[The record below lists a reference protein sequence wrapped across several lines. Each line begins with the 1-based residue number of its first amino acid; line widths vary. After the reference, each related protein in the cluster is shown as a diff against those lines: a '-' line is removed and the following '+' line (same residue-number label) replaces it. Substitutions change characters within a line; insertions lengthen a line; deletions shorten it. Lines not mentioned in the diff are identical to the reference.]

1 MNGYTSGPNQTQGS
15 QTVKPDRTRREGGP
29 PTRRSLS
36 LLIPA
41 FNEAERISGTLK
53 RTAAFLRKEN
63 YDWEII
69 VIDDGSSDDTSA
81 IVKTIAKSEGLTGHL
96 KVVRLPQ
103 NQGKGAAVK
112 AGILVSKH
120 QFCLICDADLAV
132 PIEDIQR
139 LWPSVDLDATAIVI
153 GSRKLLGEETVIKSR
168 WYRKILGRVFNAL
181 IARLAP
187 DIYDTQCGFKLI
199 PSDRAK
205 GLARRQVELGFAFDV
220 EYLHLALRSGWP
232 VHEVGVNWR
241 HIDGSKVRIVR
252 DSIRMFRSIIRIWFR
267 SKIGAYGAFPI
278 NTAFHPEA

>member
-1 MNGYTSGPNQTQGS
+1 MNGDTSGMNPQQGLQIVNS
-15 QTVKPDRTRREGGP
+15 DSTTHQSGSWI
-29 PTRRSLS
+29 RRSLS
-36 LLIPA
+36 VLIPA

-53 RTAAFLRKEN
+53 RTAAFLQKEK

-69 VIDDGSSDDTSA
+69 VIDDGSRDNTSDIVEA
-81 IVKTIAKSEGLTGHL
+81 IANSEALRARL
-96 KVVRLPQ
+96 KVLRLPH

-112 AGILVSKH
+112 AGILASKNR
-120 QFCLICDADLAV
+120 FCLICDADLAV

-139 LWPSVDLDATAIVI
+139 LWPCVDLDAASIVI
-153 GSRKLLGEETVIKSR
+153 GSRKLLGAETVIETK

-181 IARLAP
+181 IARLVP

-205 GLARRQVELGFAFDV
+205 SLASRQVELGFAFDV
-220 EYLHLALRSGWP
+220 EYLHLSLRSGWP
-232 VHEVGVNWR
+232 VHEISVNWR

-278 NTAFHPEA
+278 RSANESET